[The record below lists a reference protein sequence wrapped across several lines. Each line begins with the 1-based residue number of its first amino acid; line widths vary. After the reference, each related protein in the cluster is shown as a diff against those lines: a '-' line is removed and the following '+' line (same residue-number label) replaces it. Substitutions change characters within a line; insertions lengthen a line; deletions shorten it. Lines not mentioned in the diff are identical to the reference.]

1 MYVKQNLN
9 LDHMLHLILNYRIE
23 GRVASGAMHNLR
35 KALLPPG
42 LGSIP
47 RGAWGAAFAP
57 LLTKRKER
65 VIITPLL
72 SDLGH
77 TL

>member
-1 MYVKQNLN
+1 
-9 LDHMLHLILNYRIE
+9 MLHLIPNYRIE
-23 GRVASGAMHNLR
+23 SRVASGAVQNLR
-35 KALLPPG
+35 KVLLPPG

-65 VIITPLL
+65 VIIFPLL

-77 TL
+77 ALRINCFF